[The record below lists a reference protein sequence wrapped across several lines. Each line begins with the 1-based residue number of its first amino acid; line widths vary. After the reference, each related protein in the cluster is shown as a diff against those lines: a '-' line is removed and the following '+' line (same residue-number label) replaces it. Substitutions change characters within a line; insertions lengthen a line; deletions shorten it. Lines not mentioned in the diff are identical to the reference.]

1 MGVDNLRRFFAL
13 SALLALGATPIEASY
28 ARSVLLSTTTA
39 GKLAEQCQR
48 SDGTVMDP
56 CVQYIVGVYDA
67 SALAERIC
75 IPASGSMKQVAAVVI
90 KALRDN
96 PQLWHEH
103 AAYFVQKKLA
113 EVFPCTAA

>member
-1 MGVDNLRRFFAL
+1 M
-13 SALLALGATPIEASY
+13 
-28 ARSVLLSTTTA
+28 TA
-39 GKLAEQCQR
+39 GKLAQQCQR

-67 SALAERIC
+67 SALAESIC
-75 IPASGSMKQVAAVVI
+75 IPATGSMKQVAAVVI

-103 AAYFVQKKLA
+103 AAYFVREKLT
-113 EVFPCTAA
+113 EVFPCSAA